1 MHSASK
7 WSFPDFVNAP
17 PFIIPWTCWWCGAAS
32 SHGRFTCRRCTPRVD
47 ANDGIHLGLTPTN
60 RFFMNSKAQCM
71 FVCMLQISAL
81 ITKCIIYNNIA
92 SINYNSHKLKNLT
105 LPKTLVT
112 IKK

>member
-1 MHSASK
+1 MRHLSLFHRLAG
-7 WSFPDFVNAP
+7 
-17 PFIIPWTCWWCGAAS
+17 GAEQLLRTDDSLVADA
-32 SHGRFTCRRCTPRVD
+32 PRVD